1 MRVLSAR
8 VRGVA
13 VDRSSHRV
21 SATVHLVLLVN
32 GAERAVTVRT
42 SAPIIAPGA
51 ARLKD
56 RHHRPCFVFAASQA
70 PGRSSRRALSSA
82 RGMLSGRWK
91 R

>member
-32 GAERAVTVRT
+32 GVERAVAVRT
-42 SAPIIAPGA
+42 TAPIIAPGA

-56 RHHRPCFVFAASQA
+56 RLIAAAKLMMAMQSEETLLPDA
-70 PGRSSRRALSSA
+70 VLADRAA
-82 RGMLSGRWK
+82 
-91 R
+91 

>member
-32 GAERAVTVRT
+32 GAERAVAVRT
-42 SAPIIAPGA
+42 SAPISAPGA

-56 RHHRPCFVFAASQA
+56 RLIAAAKLMVAMQA
-70 PGRSSRRALSSA
+70 DEAVLPDAMLADRAA
-82 RGMLSGRWK
+82 
-91 R
+91 